1 MRDMEISSSLE
12 DYLEAIAEIIQDNEF
27 AHTKDIAE
35 RLGVSMPSV
44 SNALQALSL
53 RNLIRYQPHV
63 PVSLTRKGLELANVI
78 RHRHQV
84 MKCFFSDIL
93 KLDEQEADATACKI
107 EHVLTEK
114 SMARFLALTEA
125 ISTRQD
131 CRRLREFLAEQMP
144 AIGNQAPLLSLDQ
157 LQMGEEAEIISL
169 PDNKQ
174 EQQKCTELG
183 LLPGTMVRCEGRKPF
198 NNELLLFRVK
208 DRSLA
213 LRESEVCNIKVRIS

>member
-125 ISTRQD
+125 IRTRQD

-144 AIGNQAPLLSLDQ
+144 AIGNQAPLLSLDSSRWGRSRDN
-157 LQMGEEAEIISL
+157 QMHGTIS
-169 PDNKQ
+169 
-174 EQQKCTELG
+174 
-183 LLPGTMVRCEGRKPF
+183 
-198 NNELLLFRVK
+198 
-208 DRSLA
+208 RSSRNA
-213 LRESEVCNIKVRIS
+213 LNSACCQAPWCAARAGSHSITNCCSSASKTAV

>member
-35 RLGVSMPSV
+35 RLRVSMPSV

-53 RNLIRYQPHV
+53 RHLIRYQPHV

-84 MKCFFSDIL
+84 MKCFFADIL
-93 KLDEQEADATACKI
+93 KLTDPEADAAACKI

-114 SMARFLALTEA
+114 SMARFLALSEA

-131 CRRLREFLAEQMP
+131 CRQLREFLAEQMP
-144 AIGNQAPLLSLDQ
+144 AIGSQQELVSLDQ
-157 LQMGEEAEIISL
+157 LLLGEEAEVISL
-169 PDNKQ
+169 PENQ
-174 EQQKCTELG
+174 PEQQKCTELG
-183 LLPGTMVRCEGRKPF
+183 LLPGTTVRCEGREPF
-198 NNELLLFRVK
+198 NNELLLFRIQ
-208 DRSLA
+208 DRCLA
-213 LRESEVCNIKVRIS
+213 LRKSEACHIQVRVY